1 MALTK
6 NDKSADAITDLY
18 RAAYYLAL
26 ESKETGLFFLR
37 KAKKKL
43 GNRLDLDVDDI
54 DKQVKD
60 NYLYWAEK
68 ILDEHKRLKIN
79 LSSS

>member
-6 NDKSADAITDLY
+6 NDKTVDAITDLY

-26 ESKETGLFFLR
+26 ESKETGLNFLR
-37 KAKKKL
+37 KAKEKL
-43 GNRLDLDVDDI
+43 GGKLNLDVDKI
-54 DKQVKD
+54 VKQSGQ

-68 ILDEHKRLKIN
+68 ILDEHKRLKIS
-79 LSSS
+79 LSSN

>member
-6 NDKSADAITDLY
+6 NDKTADAITDLY

-37 KAKKKL
+37 KAKGKL
-43 GNRLDLDVDDI
+43 GDKLNLDVEDI
-54 DKQVKD
+54 GKQVND

-79 LSSS
+79 LSSN